1 MPAVFIGTI
10 RTEPDRQVGAFQ
22 IPGALPFSFKAVDAA
37 WTIRRLNLP
46 QYAGFGAAIGRGWLY
61 QYVYTVADAA
71 KFLRIYYARVKAHL
85 AALDSGANTAA

>member
-22 IPGALPFSFKAVDAA
+22 IPGALPSSRKRTSAL
-37 WTIRRLNLP
+37 RGQLG
-46 QYAGFGAAIGRGWLY
+46 AGFGAAIGRGWLY
-61 QYVYTVADAA
+61 QYVYTAADAA